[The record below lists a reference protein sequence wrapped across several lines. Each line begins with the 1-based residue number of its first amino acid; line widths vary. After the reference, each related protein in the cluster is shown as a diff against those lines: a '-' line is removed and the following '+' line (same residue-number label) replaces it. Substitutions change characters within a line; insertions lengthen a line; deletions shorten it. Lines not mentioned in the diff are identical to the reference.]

1 MDVIGRPQSPLQLY
15 YSCLSSPLNNRCI
28 PLIDNLVSFPLI
40 FKDVRLY
47 NEVKSRMFH
56 FVLSFFL
63 NVKTS
68 LGNGC
73 SFAIQFMKG
82 LMSSTAA
89 EESECWSCSMSPH
102 KSSGKQSHPV
112 ILLRVV
118 LLSMK
123 NNRIHL
129 RSHTCSSCIFLSS
142 HYIFLWFCSSCS
154 FFSLSLFYFSLQVT
168 RTLPVCSHA
177 ASVEGLVPPCAPA
190 ATTLWTAEGR
200 VSPPSQQICLTAWL
214 RCKHIV

>member
-154 FFSLSLFYFSLQVT
+154 FFFSLSSTFLFRSPGLFQSAAMQRRWRVLSRHVHLQQQHCGLQ
-168 RTLPVCSHA
+168 REGSH
-177 ASVEGLVPPCAPA
+177 
-190 ATTLWTAEGR
+190 R
-200 VSPPSQQICLTAWL
+200 HPSESA
-214 RCKHIV
+214 